1 MGKGNTMH
9 VVVKAAIYP
18 EGRIA
23 PMTKAEVTNQW
34 ESGLDFQ
41 MLGLRNGYINIEDVR
56 AERGGALDGVQ
67 VRYGKNLEKVTAFYF
82 LRKV

>member
-1 MGKGNTMH
+1 MH
-9 VVVKAAIYP
+9 VVVKAACYP
-18 EGRIA
+18 VGRMQ
-23 PMTKAEVTNQW
+23 PTTKAQVLEQW

-56 AERGGALDGVQ
+56 EERGGALDGVQ